1 MSGHS
6 KWATTKHKKAVID
19 AKRGKLF
26 AKLIKNIEVAA
37 RMGGADPAAN
47 PTLYD
52 AIQKAKKS
60 SVPNKN
66 IDSAVKR
73 GAGLEA
79 GGKEYE
85 TIMYEGYGP
94 NGVAILV
101 ECLTDNRNRAASE
114 VRTAMTRNGGSMAD
128 PGSVS
133 YLFSRKGV
141 IVVPQADGVDED
153 SVLMAVLDAGAEEV
167 RDLGDTFEV
176 VCEPGDLVAVRTAL
190 QEAGIEYDS
199 AEAGFVP
206 SVSVE
211 LDEENAGK
219 VFRLI
224 DALEDCDDVQN
235 VYANYDVSDEVL
247 ERVG

>member
-1 MSGHS
+1 
-6 KWATTKHKKAVID
+6 
-19 AKRGKLF
+19 
-26 AKLIKNIEVAA
+26 VAA
-37 RMGGADPAAN
+37 RTGGGDPAGN
-47 PTLYD
+47 PTLFD
-52 AIQKAKKS
+52 AVQKAKKS
-60 SVPNKN
+60 SVPNDN
-66 IDSAVKR
+66 IDRAVKR

-79 GGKEYE
+79 GGVDYQAI
-85 TIMYEGYGP
+85 TYEGYAAG
-94 NGVAILV
+94 GVAVLI
-101 ECLTDNRNRAASE
+101 ECLTDNKNRSAME

-141 IVVPQADGVDED
+141 IVVPKAQGAGETDED
-153 SVLMAVLDAGAEEV
+153 TVLMAVLDAGAEEV

-176 VCEPGDLVAVRTAL
+176 VSEPTDLVAVRTAL
-190 QEAGIEYDS
+190 QDAGIDYDS

-211 LDEENAGK
+211 LDEDGAGK